1 MGENFLKS
9 YLSVLTPKN
18 FPQIIV
24 LHCHGVLPL
33 RLPKAGL
40 VSQMEAKS
48 SLAQAREAAGLTVE
62 QISALTNIRAAV
74 IKDLEMNSVE
84 ICGGIAYARGHI
96 RTITKVLNQK
106 TPKSVSFDADL
117 IVAEIEAAQSE
128 DGRKIIDRL
137 AENNVADK
145 PREKKRIKF
154 RTLASISAAVL
165 SIGFVAQVAI
175 SNVSNIDVDTSQIT
189 TTRKSFQNEAAS
201 TPAGVN
207 LVVTGISGKSWI
219 GLTNANGEQ
228 VFNGQISSGQVATFN
243 DPQLIKA
250 VIGNAG
256 AVKLNLNGSD
266 LGVAG
271 AEGEVV
277 RLDFDANGQL

>member
-1 MGENFLKS
+1 
-9 YLSVLTPKN
+9 
-18 FPQIIV
+18 
-24 LHCHGVLPL
+24 
-33 RLPKAGL
+33 
-40 VSQMEAKS
+40 METKS

-74 IKDLEMNSVE
+74 IKDLEINSVE

-106 TPKSVSFDADL
+106 TPKSVSSDADL

>member
-1 MGENFLKS
+1 
-9 YLSVLTPKN
+9 
-18 FPQIIV
+18 
-24 LHCHGVLPL
+24 
-33 RLPKAGL
+33 
-40 VSQMEAKS
+40 MEAKS
-48 SLAQAREAAGLTVE
+48 SLARAREAAGLTVE

-175 SNVSNIDVDTSQIT
+175 GNVSNIDVDTSQIT

-266 LGVAG
+266 LGVVG

>member
-1 MGENFLKS
+1 MQS
-9 YLSVLTPKN
+9 
-18 FPQIIV
+18 
-24 LHCHGVLPL
+24 
-33 RLPKAGL
+33 
-40 VSQMEAKS
+40 KS
-48 SLAQAREAAGLTVE
+48 SLAQARETAGLTVE
-62 QISALTNIRAAV
+62 QISALTNIRVAV
-74 IKDLEMNSVE
+74 IKDLENNSVD

-96 RTITKVLNQK
+96 RTIAKVLNQK
-106 TPKSVSFDADL
+106 TPKSISFDADL

-128 DGRKIIDRL
+128 DGRKIIERL

-175 SNVSNIDVDTSQIT
+175 NNVSNIDVDTSQIT

-228 VFNGQISSGQVATFN
+228 VFNGQISSGQVATFT

>member
-1 MGENFLKS
+1 
-9 YLSVLTPKN
+9 
-18 FPQIIV
+18 
-24 LHCHGVLPL
+24 
-33 RLPKAGL
+33 
-40 VSQMEAKS
+40 METKS

-189 TTRKSFQNEAAS
+189 ATRKSFQNEAAS

>member
-1 MGENFLKS
+1 
-9 YLSVLTPKN
+9 
-18 FPQIIV
+18 
-24 LHCHGVLPL
+24 
-33 RLPKAGL
+33 
-40 VSQMEAKS
+40 MESKS
-48 SLAQAREAAGLTVE
+48 SLAQARETAGLTIE
-62 QISALTNIRAAV
+62 QISALTNIRVAV
-74 IKDLEMNSVE
+74 IKDLENNSVD

-106 TPKSVSFDADL
+106 TPKSLSFDADI

-128 DGRKIIDRL
+128 DGRKIIERL

-145 PREKKRIKF
+145 PKEKKRMKF

-175 SNVSNIDVDTSQIT
+175 NNVSNIDVDTSQIS
-189 TTRKSFQNEAAS
+189 TTRKSFQSESAS
-201 TPAGVN
+201 TPSGVN

-228 VFNGQISSGQVATFN
+228 VFNGQISSGQVATFS

-271 AEGEVV
+271 ADGEVV

>member
-1 MGENFLKS
+1 
-9 YLSVLTPKN
+9 
-18 FPQIIV
+18 
-24 LHCHGVLPL
+24 
-33 RLPKAGL
+33 
-40 VSQMEAKS
+40 MESKS
-48 SLAQAREAAGLTVE
+48 SLAQARETAGLTVE
-62 QISALTNIRAAV
+62 QISALTNIRVAV
-74 IKDLEMNSVE
+74 IKDLENNSVD

-96 RTITKVLNQK
+96 RTIAKVLNQK
-106 TPKSVSFDADL
+106 TPKSISFDADL

-128 DGRKIIDRL
+128 DGRKIIERL

-145 PREKKRIKF
+145 PKEKKRMKF

-175 SNVSNIDVDTSQIT
+175 NNVSNIDVDTSQIT
-189 TTRKSFQNEAAS
+189 TTRKSFQSEAAS
-201 TPAGVN
+201 TPTGVN

-228 VFNGQISSGQVATFN
+228 VFNGQISSGQVATFS

-271 AEGEVV
+271 ADGEVV

>member
-1 MGENFLKS
+1 
-9 YLSVLTPKN
+9 
-18 FPQIIV
+18 
-24 LHCHGVLPL
+24 
-33 RLPKAGL
+33 
-40 VSQMEAKS
+40 MESKS

-189 TTRKSFQNEAAS
+189 TTRQSFQNEAAS
-201 TPAGVN
+201 IPAGVN

-228 VFNGQISSGQVATFN
+228 VFNGQISSGQVATFT
-243 DPQLIKA
+243 DPKLIKA

>member
-1 MGENFLKS
+1 
-9 YLSVLTPKN
+9 
-18 FPQIIV
+18 
-24 LHCHGVLPL
+24 
-33 RLPKAGL
+33 
-40 VSQMEAKS
+40 MEAKS

-175 SNVSNIDVDTSQIT
+175 GNVSNIDVDTSQIT

-228 VFNGQISSGQVATFN
+228 VFNGQISSGQVATFT
-243 DPQLIKA
+243 DPKLIKA

>member
-1 MGENFLKS
+1 
-9 YLSVLTPKN
+9 
-18 FPQIIV
+18 
-24 LHCHGVLPL
+24 
-33 RLPKAGL
+33 
-40 VSQMEAKS
+40 MESKS
-48 SLAQAREAAGLTVE
+48 SLAQARETAGLTVE
-62 QISALTNIRAAV
+62 QISALTNIRVAV
-74 IKDLEMNSVE
+74 IKDLENNSVE

-96 RTITKVLNQK
+96 RTIAKVLNQK
-106 TPKSVSFDADL
+106 TPKSISFDADL

-128 DGRKIIDRL
+128 DGRKIIERL

-145 PREKKRIKF
+145 PKEKKRMKF

-175 SNVSNIDVDTSQIT
+175 NNVSNIDVENSPIT
-189 TTRKSFQNEAAS
+189 TTRKSFQSEAAS
-201 TPAGVN
+201 VPAGVN

-228 VFNGQISSGQVATFN
+228 VFNGQISSGQVATFT

>member
-1 MGENFLKS
+1 
-9 YLSVLTPKN
+9 
-18 FPQIIV
+18 
-24 LHCHGVLPL
+24 
-33 RLPKAGL
+33 
-40 VSQMEAKS
+40 MESKS
-48 SLAQAREAAGLTVE
+48 SLAQARETAGLTVE
-62 QISALTNIRAAV
+62 QISALTNIRVAV
-74 IKDLEMNSVE
+74 IKDLENNSVD

-96 RTITKVLNQK
+96 RTIAKVLNQK
-106 TPKSVSFDADL
+106 TPKSISFDADL
-117 IVAEIEAAQSE
+117 IVAEIEAAQSQ
-128 DGRKIIDRL
+128 DGRKIIERL

-145 PREKKRIKF
+145 PKEKKRMKF

-175 SNVSNIDVDTSQIT
+175 NNVSNIDVDTSQIT

-228 VFNGQISSGQVATFN
+228 VFNGQISSGQVATFT

>member
-1 MGENFLKS
+1 
-9 YLSVLTPKN
+9 
-18 FPQIIV
+18 
-24 LHCHGVLPL
+24 
-33 RLPKAGL
+33 
-40 VSQMEAKS
+40 MESKS
-48 SLAQAREAAGLTVE
+48 SLAQARETAGLTVE
-62 QISALTNIRAAV
+62 QISALTNIRVAV
-74 IKDLEMNSVE
+74 IKDLENNSVD

-96 RTITKVLNQK
+96 RTIAKVLNQK
-106 TPKSVSFDADL
+106 TPKTISFDADL
-117 IVAEIEAAQSE
+117 IVAEIEAAQSQ
-128 DGRKIIDRL
+128 DGRKIIERL

-145 PREKKRIKF
+145 PKEKKRMKF

-175 SNVSNIDVDTSQIT
+175 NNVSNIDVDTSQIT

-228 VFNGQISSGQVATFN
+228 VFNGQISSGQVATFT

>member
-1 MGENFLKS
+1 
-9 YLSVLTPKN
+9 
-18 FPQIIV
+18 
-24 LHCHGVLPL
+24 
-33 RLPKAGL
+33 
-40 VSQMEAKS
+40 MESKS

-74 IKDLEMNSVE
+74 IKDLEINSVE

-189 TTRKSFQNEAAS
+189 ATRKSFQNEAAS

>member
-1 MGENFLKS
+1 
-9 YLSVLTPKN
+9 
-18 FPQIIV
+18 
-24 LHCHGVLPL
+24 
-33 RLPKAGL
+33 
-40 VSQMEAKS
+40 MESKS
-48 SLAQAREAAGLTVE
+48 SLAQARETTGLTVD
-62 QISALTNIRAAV
+62 QISALTNIRVAV
-74 IKDLEMNSVE
+74 IKDLENNSVD

-96 RTITKVLNQK
+96 RTIAKVLNQK
-106 TPKSVSFDADL
+106 TPKSISFDADL

-128 DGRKIIDRL
+128 DGRKIIERL

-145 PREKKRIKF
+145 PKEKKRMKF

-175 SNVSNIDVDTSQIT
+175 NNVSNIDVDTSQIT

-219 GLTNANGEQ
+219 GLTNAKGEQ
-228 VFNGQISSGQVATFN
+228 VFNGQISSGQVATFT

-266 LGVAG
+266 LGVVG

>member
-1 MGENFLKS
+1 M
-9 YLSVLTPKN
+9 
-18 FPQIIV
+18 Q
-24 LHCHGVLPL
+24 
-33 RLPKAGL
+33 
-40 VSQMEAKS
+40 AKS

-62 QISALTNIRAAV
+62 QISALTNIRVAV
-74 IKDLEMNSVE
+74 IKDLEHNSVE
-84 ICGGIAYARGHI
+84 VCGGLAYARGHI

-145 PREKKRIKF
+145 PKEKRRIKF

-175 SNVSNIDVDTSQIT
+175 NNVSNIDVDSPQIT
-189 TTRKSFQNEAAS
+189 TTRQSVQNEAAS
-201 TPAGVN
+201 MPAGVN

-277 RLDFDANGQL
+277 LLDFDANGQL

>member
-1 MGENFLKS
+1 
-9 YLSVLTPKN
+9 
-18 FPQIIV
+18 
-24 LHCHGVLPL
+24 
-33 RLPKAGL
+33 
-40 VSQMEAKS
+40 MEAKS

-145 PREKKRIKF
+145 PKEKRRIKF

-175 SNVSNIDVDTSQIT
+175 GNVSNIDVDTSQIT

-201 TPAGVN
+201 MPAGVN

>member
-1 MGENFLKS
+1 
-9 YLSVLTPKN
+9 
-18 FPQIIV
+18 
-24 LHCHGVLPL
+24 
-33 RLPKAGL
+33 
-40 VSQMEAKS
+40 MESKS

>member
-1 MGENFLKS
+1 
-9 YLSVLTPKN
+9 
-18 FPQIIV
+18 
-24 LHCHGVLPL
+24 
-33 RLPKAGL
+33 
-40 VSQMEAKS
+40 MEAKS

-145 PREKKRIKF
+145 PKEKRRIKF

>member
-1 MGENFLKS
+1 MQS
-9 YLSVLTPKN
+9 
-18 FPQIIV
+18 
-24 LHCHGVLPL
+24 
-33 RLPKAGL
+33 
-40 VSQMEAKS
+40 KS
-48 SLAQAREAAGLTVE
+48 SLAQARETAGLTVE
-62 QISALTNIRAAV
+62 QISALTNIRVAV
-74 IKDLEMNSVE
+74 IKDLENNSVD

-96 RTITKVLNQK
+96 RTIAKVLNQK
-106 TPKSVSFDADL
+106 TPKSISFDADL

-128 DGRKIIDRL
+128 DGRKIIERL

-145 PREKKRIKF
+145 PKEKKRMKF

-175 SNVSNIDVDTSQIT
+175 NNVSNIDVDTSQIT

-228 VFNGQISSGQVATFN
+228 VFNGQISSGQVATFT

>member
-1 MGENFLKS
+1 M
-9 YLSVLTPKN
+9 
-18 FPQIIV
+18 Q
-24 LHCHGVLPL
+24 
-33 RLPKAGL
+33 
-40 VSQMEAKS
+40 AKS

-62 QISALTNIRAAV
+62 QISALTNIRVAV
-74 IKDLEMNSVE
+74 IKDLEHNSVE
-84 ICGGIAYARGHI
+84 VCGGLAYARGHI
-96 RTITKVLNQK
+96 RTVTKVLNQK

-145 PREKKRIKF
+145 PKEKRRIKF

-175 SNVSNIDVDTSQIT
+175 NNVSNIDVDSPQIT
-189 TTRKSFQNEAAS
+189 TTRQSFQNEAAS
-201 TPAGVN
+201 MPAGVN

-228 VFNGQISSGQVATFN
+228 VFNGQISSGQVATFT
-243 DPQLIKA
+243 DPKLIKA

>member
-1 MGENFLKS
+1 M
-9 YLSVLTPKN
+9 
-18 FPQIIV
+18 
-24 LHCHGVLPL
+24 
-33 RLPKAGL
+33 
-40 VSQMEAKS
+40 
-48 SLAQAREAAGLTVE
+48 
-62 QISALTNIRAAV
+62 
-74 IKDLEMNSVE
+74 
-84 ICGGIAYARGHI
+84 
-96 RTITKVLNQK
+96 
-106 TPKSVSFDADL
+106 
-117 IVAEIEAAQSE
+117 
-128 DGRKIIDRL
+128 
-137 AENNVADK
+137 
-145 PREKKRIKF
+145 
-154 RTLASISAAVL
+154 ASISAAVL

-175 SNVSNIDVDTSQIT
+175 SNVSNIDVDSPQIT
-189 TTRKSFQNEAAS
+189 TTRQSFQNEAAS
-201 TPAGVN
+201 MPAGVN

-266 LGVAG
+266 LGVVG

>member
-1 MGENFLKS
+1 
-9 YLSVLTPKN
+9 
-18 FPQIIV
+18 
-24 LHCHGVLPL
+24 
-33 RLPKAGL
+33 
-40 VSQMEAKS
+40 MESKS

-175 SNVSNIDVDTSQIT
+175 GNVSNIDVDTSQIT

-228 VFNGQISSGQVATFN
+228 VFNGQISSGQVATFT

>member
-1 MGENFLKS
+1 
-9 YLSVLTPKN
+9 
-18 FPQIIV
+18 
-24 LHCHGVLPL
+24 
-33 RLPKAGL
+33 
-40 VSQMEAKS
+40 MESKS
-48 SLAQAREAAGLTVE
+48 SLAQARETAGLTVE
-62 QISALTNIRAAV
+62 QISALTNIRVAV
-74 IKDLEMNSVE
+74 IKDLENNSVD

-96 RTITKVLNQK
+96 RTIAKVLNQK
-106 TPKSVSFDADL
+106 TPKSISFDADL

-128 DGRKIIDRL
+128 DGRKIIERL

-145 PREKKRIKF
+145 PKEKKRMKF

-175 SNVSNIDVDTSQIT
+175 NNVSNIDVDTSQIT

-228 VFNGQISSGQVATFN
+228 VFNGQISSGQVATFT

-271 AEGEVV
+271 ADGEVV